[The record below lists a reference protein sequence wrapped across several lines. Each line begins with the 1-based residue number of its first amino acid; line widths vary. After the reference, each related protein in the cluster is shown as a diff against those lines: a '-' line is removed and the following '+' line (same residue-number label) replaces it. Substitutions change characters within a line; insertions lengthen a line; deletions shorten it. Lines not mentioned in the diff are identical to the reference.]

1 MTPDQFT
8 ELRRRLSVRLTA
20 ALTAIYRGLGAWYD
34 PDAARFAAQ
43 AVPMVTGA
51 QRTLG
56 GLVAAYVA
64 AAAGTAIGR
73 PVPPPPI
80 PDTAMV
86 NLRRGITPGRVYRRP
101 FVTTRAALG
110 EGLSLPEAIRRG
122 VIRLEQV
129 AESDMQQTYAEASRA
144 AMRNLPDTARP
155 SGWRRVLVGTENCA
169 LCVVASTQRYTVEDL
184 NPLHANC
191 DCRVEPVFG
200 DTAPVVDRA
209 RLDQV
214 NAAIAEITDSDH
226 GRRSLRRIVV
236 EHGELGPM
244 LARPKDHFTRAAQL
258 PT

>member
-8 ELRRRLSVRLTA
+8 DLRRRLSVRLTA
-20 ALTAIYRGLGAWYD
+20 ALTAIYQGLGAWYD

-43 AVPMVTGA
+43 AVPLVAGT

-56 GLVAAYVA
+56 GLVAVYIASIASA
-64 AAAGTAIGR
+64 ATGR
-73 PVPPPPI
+73 PIPPPPI
-80 PDTAMV
+80 PDTAMT
-86 NLRRGITPGRVYRRP
+86 NLRRGITADRVYRRP

-110 EGLSLPEAIRRG
+110 EGLSLPEAVRRG

-129 AESDMQQTYAEASRA
+129 AESDMQQTHAEASRA
-144 AMRNLPDTARP
+144 AMRNLPDNARP
-155 SGWRRVLVGTENCA
+155 LGWRRVLVGTENCA

-191 DCRVEPVFG
+191 DCRVEPIFG
-200 DTAPVVDRA
+200 DTDAPVVDRA

-214 NAAIAEITDSDH
+214 NAAIAEITDNRT
-226 GRRSLRRIVV
+226 GRNLRRIVV
-236 EHGELGPM
+236 NHGELGPM